1 VASFKL
7 ERNGVP
13 FTVRD
18 VESQEDANVLLDQ
31 ALAERPE
38 ILANKA
44 QAVGLD
50 FDFETNTASE
60 RSFANKFLIGSG
72 RFFKETGEDIS
83 DIFSS
88 DELEEQ
94 EIRVRENEARAFAA
108 LDDLGVGAEDL
119 GEIAPLLI
127 GTGTAGLR
135 LAVGAVKA
143 AGKGASTLLKI
154 GSGLGLVG
162 TALRTFVGKAGQ
174 NGVTEEVV
182 LKARATAPGRA
193 AIRAIANSTSPKQ
206 VAKMVDVIKT
216 SATRAPGQTASQ
228 ASRTGA
234 RAGTRPTGNQGVRD
248 AQVRIRR
255 DARRQEAEA
264 AAKGN
269 VSAEIAALNKAR
281 AAERAAGA
289 SEAAKAQASRQAVAR
304 NEAQRAARAQTR
316 ANVKEETRQAIR
328 KTQTQRPLRQDIDEL
343 GRKIDRLKP
352 KVAEATEKAKGTKAL
367 ADELREL
374 LKK

>member
-94 EIRVRENEARAFAA
+94 
-108 LDDLGVGAEDL
+108 EDL